1 MDGKG
6 RVRHLFSGNSAIV
19 LFRGYRQPRVPVEID
34 LPVERVPDVN
44 QEETL
49 LLSAG
54 KENVLFPVRLLHAGL
69 QGILQQI
76 A

>member
-1 MDGKG
+1 M
-6 RVRHLFSGNSAIV
+6 
-19 LFRGYRQPRVPVEID
+19 PVEID

-54 KENVLFPVRLLHAGL
+54 KEDVLFPVRLLHAGL